1 MTQCFVHIVIPSA
14 LGTSRISRTGIVFF
28 QTTVKVYTD
37 SKSVVCILF
46 WPDGVRCFKKNRY
59 FLGVSWEWLFVQR
72 CIIIILSYKKD

>member
-46 WPDGVRCFKKNRY
+46 WPDGVRCFKKKQIFSWS
-59 FLGVSWEWLFVQR
+59 FLGMAVGAEVHNNYFEL
-72 CIIIILSYKKD
+72 